1 VIELASF
8 SDFNETHQSFLDQLM
23 ESVGIVLN
31 TIAATMRTEGLLK
44 QSQLLTAELQARQA
58 ELTRKQEELHATNEE
73 LQEKAQLLENEKKQV
88 ENKNIEIDMARRAI
102 EEKAEQLALTSKY
115 KSEFLANM
123 SHELRTPLNSLLIL
137 SKLLADNPQGNLNEK
152 QIDFAR
158 TINSAGTDLLS
169 LINDILDL
177 SKIESGTVSIEVG
190 DMPLSNLRQHMERTF
205 RQIAADK
212 SLVFNID
219 FDAKLPAS
227 VRTDEKRLQQIV
239 LNLLSNAFKF
249 TAEGSVTLNV
259 RMAREGWSTNHP
271 VLKATKQAMAISV
284 TDTGIGIPEDKQKLI
299 FEAFQQA
306 DGTTSRKYGGT
317 GLGLSISREIARLLG
332 GELQVQSKPGE
343 GSTFTLYVP
352 LDAVPAVEVAPR
364 GTPARFVNSGAEIGT
379 VLAGPIEI
387 TDDRESIRAGDRV
400 VLIVE
405 DDVTFASI
413 LLDLAR
419 EAGLKGVVSTAGA
432 GTLAMAR
439 KLHPDAITLDLGL
452 SDIDGWVL
460 LDLLKHD
467 PQTRHLPIHVISGA
481 SETASV
487 VEMGAFGVTGKPAD
501 RDELAS
507 VFGKLAAHVN
517 RTERRVLVIDGE
529 SSQRASLVAAI
540 SDRQTVV
547 EMAPSVAKAI
557 DSFDLRS
564 FDAIVLALG
573 HSSKTIGRTVAA
585 LEDCSGIGGVPIIAY
600 GTDGDAVDEA
610 AARLAVTRTVCAAH
624 DPDQLETQLK
634 SVLRRVKGQTVGI
647 ETNSLRGAPEL
658 AGAKV
663 LIVDDDI
670 RNIYSLTSV
679 LESFDVEVV
688 HAERG
693 REGIA
698 ILESTPDVDAALID
712 IMMPEM
718 DGYETMR
725 EIRKRGALDGLPL
738 IAVTAKAMKGDRQ
751 KCLDAGASDYI
762 AKPVD
767 IELLLA
773 LLRVWVGRARER
785 NVLAEPTLVATLV
798 E

>member
-1 VIELASF
+1 
-8 SDFNETHQSFLDQLM
+8 M

-44 QSQLLTAELQARQA
+44 QSQLLTQELQARQT
-58 ELTRKQEELHATNEE
+58 ELTTKQEELHATNEE

-88 ENKNIEIDMARRAI
+88 EAKNMEIDMARRAV

-152 QIDFAR
+152 QTEFAR
-158 TINSAGTDLLS
+158 TIHSAGSDLLS

-177 SKIESGTVSIEVG
+177 SKIESGTVSIELG
-190 DMPLSNLRQHMERTF
+190 DMAMVTLRQHMERTF
-205 RQIAADK
+205 RQLAADK
-212 SLVFNID
+212 SLEFQVD
-219 FDAKLPAS
+219 FDAKLPATI
-227 VRTDEKRLQQIV
+227 RTDEKRLQQVV

-249 TAEGSVTLNV
+249 TAQGGVTLSVQSVTS
-259 RMAREGWSTNHP
+259 GWSTNHP
-271 VLKATKQAMAISV
+271 VLRNADRAIAIAV

-332 GELQVQSKPGE
+332 GELQVRSKPGE
-343 GSTFTLYVP
+343 GSTFTLFVP
-352 LDAVPAVEVAPR
+352 LQAASAQSLGSTG
-364 GTPARFVNSGAEIGT
+364 GTNARFENNGASVPT
-379 VLAGPIEI
+379 ALAGPVEVI
-387 TDDRESIRAGDRV
+387 DDRDNLGDDPF

-419 EAGLKGVVSTAGA
+419 ESGLKGVVSTAGA
-432 GTLAMAR
+432 GTLALAR
-439 KLHPDAITLDLGL
+439 KLQPDAITLDLGL
-452 SDIDGWVL
+452 SDIDGFVL

-467 PQTRHLPIHVISGA
+467 PQTRAMPIHVISGA
-481 SETASV
+481 EEAEMV
-487 VEMGAFGVTGKPAD
+487 VKMGAFGVTSKPAD
-501 RDELAS
+501 HDELAE
-507 VFGKLAAHVN
+507 VFARILKGVDRKK
-517 RTERRVLVIDGE
+517 RRK
-529 SSQRASLVAAI
+529 QRAAGANDVAPGP
-540 SDRQTVV
+540 R
-547 EMAPSVAKAI
+547 SV
-557 DSFDLRS
+557 
-564 FDAIVLALG
+564 
-573 HSSKTIGRTVAA
+573 
-585 LEDCSGIGGVPIIAY
+585 
-600 GTDGDAVDEA
+600 
-610 AARLAVTRTVCAAH
+610 
-624 DPDQLETQLK
+624 
-634 SVLRRVKGQTVGI
+634 
-647 ETNSLRGAPEL
+647 PEL
-658 AGAKV
+658 AGAKI

-679 LESFDVEVV
+679 LESYGVDVL

-693 REGIA
+693 KEGIR
-698 ILESTPDVDAALID
+698 ILQETPGIDIGLID

-725 EIRKRGALDGLPL
+725 QIRSRPELADVPL
-738 IAVTAKAMKGDRQ
+738 VAVTAKAMKGDRQ

-773 LLRVWVGRARER
+773 LLRVWISRSRER
-785 NVLAEPTLVATLV
+785 AAAAPRLVSTAAE
-798 E
+798 